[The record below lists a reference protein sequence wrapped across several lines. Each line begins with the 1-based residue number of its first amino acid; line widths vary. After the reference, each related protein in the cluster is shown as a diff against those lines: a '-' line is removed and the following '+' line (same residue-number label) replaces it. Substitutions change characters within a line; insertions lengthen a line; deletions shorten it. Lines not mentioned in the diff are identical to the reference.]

1 MSDSHD
7 SEEHGITA
15 QNIMARV
22 MITAAIILVLL
33 VLTWGFNGYIEHQR
47 NPNRE
52 LRSTLTGEF
61 IEVVLLRNRYGHYHA
76 TGQINGLEVE
86 FLVDTGA
93 TYVAIPDSVARKLG
107 LERGSP
113 VPVQT
118 ANGTAQ
124 AFPTRLA
131 SVSIGPI
138 VLHQVRALISPGLE
152 GAEVLLGM
160 SVLKTLELVQRGEE
174 LTLRQIRPSTL

>member
-1 MSDSHD
+1 MSENRN
-7 SEEHGITA
+7 SEENRSDTQSQIA
-15 QNIMARV
+15 WA
-22 MITAAIILVLL
+22 MIIAAIVLALL
-33 VLTWGFNGYIEHQR
+33 VLTWGFNGYLERQR

-61 IEVVLLRNRYGHYHA
+61 IEIVLLRNRYGHYHA

-93 TYVAIPDSVARKLG
+93 TQVAIPDKLARKLG

-138 VLHQVRALISPGLE
+138 VLHQVRALITPGME